1 MHVYVEDVYGSVSDA
16 LPVQSTLPVRGGAQK
31 RLGISRTLQ
40 AGGEVR
46 DRQNS
51 AGWGWGG
58 GGGRKGG
65 VHRQTLPVRCEAQ
78 KRLGI
83 GRTLQAGGG
92 GGEEGRS

>member
-1 MHVYVEDVYGSVSDA
+1 MRH
-16 LPVQSTLPVRGGAQK
+16 RK
-31 RLGISRTLQ
+31 LGIGRTLQ

-58 GGGRKGG
+58 GRKGG

-78 KRLGI
+78 KRFGI
-83 GRTLQAGGG
+83 GRTLQAGGEVRDRQNSAGWGG
-92 GGEEGRS
+92 GGEEGRSSQADTSCEV